1 MSNTKIKAGQFSGI
15 VGHGVDGYFLK
26 TNGDGTMAWAEGGA
40 SGPSV
45 TSVDYPGDDLA
56 ADPAGNQSVVL
67 TGTGFATSGM
77 TVTIGGTTAPAVA
90 HDSNTQLTITTPAKA
105 AGDYDIVVTNGVTG
119 ASGTFVNG
127 ISYNGIPTWTTAAGS
142 LGTLES
148 ETTIS
153 TITLAATEP
162 DGGTITFNITS
173 GALPSGLSLTGANI
187 DGTTTA
193 ESSTTLYSFT
203 VEAIDNENQSTPRAF
218 SITVNSAEIVP
229 TDNFTINTYTGNGS
243 THTIE
248 GKIGTAAS
256 FNGSSSYINVDHT
269 SLNMANNF
277 TWSFWYMFNTH
288 TYYDTP
294 IGFFKGSY
302 TNFIDATSSGEL
314 SFYDGNSR
322 LTTPSSTFTA
332 GTWYHISVTKSSTL
346 VGGKARIFYVNGSE
360 VASDAVTTNSSGGG
374 GRNLLGGYS
383 SSGNPTTLALPFD
396 GKLDQVRIF
405 SKSLSSSEVST
416 LAAESN
422 SSSSISTTDIFDDGS
437 GVALYEFK
445 NGAKDTG
452 GGGGKIGAAAS
463 FNGSSSKIVLSNYI
477 VGDWNTGNQTISFW
491 VKFNDFNNDHTIYTE
506 TNTQY
511 LRGYANIIFDTTK
524 KLKLQYHQTNGASG
538 NRTLQEADFSSEV
551 VADTWYNMV
560 ITGNDSSTSMYINGV
575 SKTVTKTTGLGSSNS
590 NTTSAGKF
598 GEWDSGGDV
607 LDGYLDQVRFFN
619 TTLPATGTAS
629 VATLYA
635 ETSSSSTKST
645 TDIFSDGS
653 GVALYEFEENSLSS
667 NFQKGAVFNGSS
679 SKIQL
684 PSGVSVATGNNDFTL
699 STWVYLNSLSSQVSV
714 ITTQANYYFYIKI
727 GTTGNVRT
735 YNGNVEVNSSAG
747 VITTGQWY
755 NIVATLDSTNG
766 KNVYVNGTNVANSS
780 DTSNCNAMTTGHN
793 ALGYYSSNGSTSENY
808 LNGKIDQVRIFNT
821 ALGSSDIT
829 KLYNES
835 SQIPTTNLTAHYKL
849 NGDAKDSAGS
859 YDGTESNIAYAGG
872 TYSGADTDISYAF
885 DGTPTNVDFVGMS
898 FAPDFVWIKT
908 RSDIGGS
915 NHFLFDTIRGATNR
929 IRSNI
934 ANAEGSDADSL
945 TSFNSNGFTVDD
957 DVSCNNSG
965 SNVVAWCWKA
975 ASSNATNDD
984 GSNQTIVRANT
995 DAGFSIVKFSNNNS
1009 NTNTFG
1015 HGLGGQPELVF
1026 IKGLNVS
1033 NDWFTYVDLLG
1044 KDKRLKLNTTD
1055 SQSSWS
1061 TNDGTNTPTGINST
1075 TLSFAY
1081 SGTSYNFIAYCFRS
1095 IPGYQK
1101 IGSYSSDGSNKTIDI
1116 GFRPRWVMI
1125 KNYSSSG
1132 NYWVILDNLRTTGTN
1147 GKNRLYA
1154 NDSYKEDT
1162 SINVSFNATDFTIL
1176 TSNSDV
1182 NGSGKSYIYLAIA

>member
-1 MSNTKIKAGQFSGI
+1 MINKRLINTG
-15 VGHGVDGYFLK
+15 
-26 TNGDGTMAWAEGGA
+26 
-40 SGPSV
+40 
-45 TSVDYPGDDLA
+45 
-56 ADPAGNQSVVL
+56 
-67 TGTGFATSGM
+67 
-77 TVTIGGTTAPAVA
+77 
-90 HDSNTQLTITTPAKA
+90 TTPAL
-105 AGDYDIVVTNGVTG
+105 DPLQN
-119 ASGTFVNG
+119 F
-127 ISYNGIPTWTTAAGS
+127 
-142 LGTLES
+142 
-148 ETTIS
+148 ET
-153 TITLAATEP
+153 
-162 DGGTITFNITS
+162 
-173 GALPSGLSLTGANI
+173 
-187 DGTTTA
+187 
-193 ESSTTLYSFT
+193 
-203 VEAIDNENQSTPRAF
+203 V
-218 SITVNSAEIVP
+218 
-229 TDNFTINTYTGNGS
+229 TYTGNGG
-243 THTIE
+243 TQ
-248 GKIGTAAS
+248 KITGYIRKGAA
-256 FNGSSSYINVDHT
+256 FNGSSS
-269 SLNMANNF
+269 
-277 TWSFWYMFNTH
+277 
-288 TYYDTP
+288 
-294 IGFFKGSY
+294 
-302 TNFIDATSSGEL
+302 
-314 SFYDGNSR
+314 
-322 LTTPSSTFTA
+322 
-332 GTWYHISVTKSSTL
+332 
-346 VGGKARIFYVNGSE
+346 
-360 VASDAVTTNSSGGG
+360 
-374 GRNLLGGYS
+374 
-383 SSGNPTTLALPFD
+383 
-396 GKLDQVRIF
+396 
-405 SKSLSSSEVST
+405 
-416 LAAESN
+416 
-422 SSSSISTTDIFDDGS
+422 SISITD
-437 GVALYEFK
+437 
-445 NGAKDTG
+445 G
-452 GGGGKIGAAAS
+452 GIGNNATARVTFS
-463 FNGSSSKIVLSNYI
+463 VSI
-477 VGDWNTGNQTISFW
+477 W
-491 VKFNDFNNDHTIYTE
+491 V
-506 TNTQY
+506 
-511 LRGYANIIFDTTK
+511 
-524 KLKLQYHQTNGASG
+524 
-538 NRTLQEADFSSEV
+538 
-551 VADTWYNMV
+551 
-560 ITGNDSSTSMYINGV
+560 
-575 SKTVTKTTGLGSSNS
+575 
-590 NTTSAGKF
+590 NTTSTSASAIISDYDGLDYSFYLQMNTNGTLNIGNYMDGVGSFTSGTATINDGNWHNLVLINNTSDNTQKLF
-598 GEWDSGGDV
+598 VDGNNTPDINHTLTSGTKNAVAIQIGYYASGG
-607 LDGYLDQVRFFN
+607 
-619 TTLPATGTAS
+619 
-629 VATLYA
+629 
-635 ETSSSSTKST
+635 
-645 TDIFSDGS
+645 
-653 GVALYEFEENSLSS
+653 
-667 NFQKGAVFNGSS
+667 
-679 SKIQL
+679 
-684 PSGVSVATGNNDFTL
+684 
-699 STWVYLNSLSSQVSV
+699 
-714 ITTQANYYFYIKI
+714 
-727 GTTGNVRT
+727 
-735 YNGNVEVNSSAG
+735 
-747 VITTGQWY
+747 
-755 NIVATLDSTNG
+755 
-766 KNVYVNGTNVANSS
+766 YV
-780 DTSNCNAMTTGHN
+780 
-793 ALGYYSSNGSTSENY
+793 

-934 ANAEGSDADSL
+934 TNAEGSDADSL